1 MGGVRA
7 DLAVFRYRRG
17 EKSRK
22 GLRPPPRPSPTL
34 SNLKHVDF
42 VYQTH
47 SEGSGS
53 LRVSRETTPNSLI
66 SNASTY
72 ATHLKPYTMRNQ
84 AVNFQTEISKACSD
98 WVVYYSSV
106 TEVWGFFLF
115 FYFIALFFFFYF
127 IVPKSIPHYRLN
139 TNFATPVSRLSSFIS
154 CGAPLFLI
162 FTILYESVYLLF
174 TNENPPVKM
183 LPLFLIE
190 GRQ

>member
-22 GLRPPPRPSPTL
+22 GLRPPRPPPAL

-47 SEGSGS
+47 SGGSGS
-53 LRVSRETTPNSLI
+53 LRVSRETTLNSLI

-98 WVVYYSSV
+98 
-106 TEVWGFFLF
+106 
-115 FYFIALFFFFYF
+115 
-127 IVPKSIPHYRLN
+127 
-139 TNFATPVSRLSSFIS
+139 
-154 CGAPLFLI
+154 
-162 FTILYESVYLLF
+162 
-174 TNENPPVKM
+174 
-183 LPLFLIE
+183 
-190 GRQ
+190 

>member
-1 MGGVRA
+1 
-7 DLAVFRYRRG
+7 
-17 EKSRK
+17 
-22 GLRPPPRPSPTL
+22 L
-34 SNLKHVDF
+34 SNLKHIDF

-47 SEGSGS
+47 SGGVNT
-53 LRVSRETTPNSLI
+53 LKVSRETTPNSLI
-66 SNASTY
+66 ANASTY

-139 TNFATPVSRLSSFIS
+139 TNSATPVS
-154 CGAPLFLI
+154 
-162 FTILYESVYLLF
+162 
-174 TNENPPVKM
+174 
-183 LPLFLIE
+183 
-190 GRQ
+190 